1 MLGEPKNTPYDL
13 RFQFLG
19 IAIRIHPG
27 FWAICAFL
35 GFSMPDPTPPTLLV
49 FSLAVFLSLLIHEM
63 GHALAF
69 RRCGIRAHV
78 VLYHFGGVAVPTGM
92 ESYFDHTSGYTTKQ
106 KLFVT
111 AAGPSMQIL
120 AALLIIVAL
129 RAVGKTDGFLTA
141 QVGIPARLTADPSGT
156 LDNIIIS
163 LSRSD
168 LAWDLRHMDKKMQAL
183 FASADTNDDQLLSL
197 AEHDA
202 FQTTVDSLSEQFE
215 KTSIPVPS
223 VTTMV
228 IKAEHKNRFIGAQ
241 RELLDAADVRDDG
254 LIRIS
259 DLQQTLQHQ
268 ILFES
273 DLLNKFVYIF
283 VMISLFWAIL
293 NLAPVY
299 PLDGGQITRELLVL
313 FNVHHAI
320 PKSLFVSIATG
331 VAIGSW
337 AFDGQ
342 MFLTMMFFWM
352 AFSSYQLLEQL
363 QGKRRLGRL
372 EFVCAFIVVCRLL
385 LMMRKFH

>member
-1 MLGEPKNTPYDL
+1 MLGEPKITAYDL

-27 FWAICAFL
+27 FWAICVFL
-35 GFSMPDPTPPTLLV
+35 GFSMRMSTPIYLLV
-49 FSLAVFLSLLIHEM
+49 FSVAVFLSLLIHEM

-92 ESYFDHTSGYTTKQ
+92 ESYFDHTSEYTSKQ

-120 AALLIIVAL
+120 AALLVIVAV

-141 QVGIPARLTADPSGT
+141 QVGIPARLTADPHGT
-156 LDNIIIS
+156 LDNIIMS

-168 LAWDLRHMDKKMQAL
+168 LAWNLRHMDEKRQAL
-183 FASADTNDDQLLSL
+183 FTSADTNGDQLLSL
-197 AEHDA
+197 AEYDV
-202 FQTTVDSLSEQFE
+202 FQTTVNSFLRPSNQ
-215 KTSIPVPS
+215 TSIQESSAITLDSISRMNRQLQTPA
-223 VTTMV
+223 V
-228 IKAEHKNRFIGAQ
+228 ISAERKKRFIGAQ
-241 RELLDAADVRDDG
+241 RELLDAAEVTDDNM
-254 LIRIS
+254 IRIS
-259 DLQQTLQHQ
+259 DLQQTLANQ

-273 DLLNKFVYIF
+273 DALNKFVNIF

-313 FNVHHAI
+313 FNVNNAI

-331 VAIGSW
+331 VAIGIWGLNNNS
-337 AFDGQ
+337 
-342 MFLTMMFFWM
+342 MFLTLMFFLM
-352 AFSSYQLLEQL
+352 AYSSYQLLQRY
-363 QGKRRLGRL
+363 QRG
-372 EFVCAFIVVCRLL
+372 F
-385 LMMRKFH
+385 

>member
-1 MLGEPKNTPYDL
+1 MLGEPKITAYDL

-27 FWAICAFL
+27 FWAICVFL
-35 GFSMPDPTPPTLLV
+35 GFSMRMSTPIYLLV
-49 FSLAVFLSLLIHEM
+49 FSVAVFLSLLIHEM
-63 GHALAF
+63 GHALVF
-69 RRCGIRAHV
+69 RRCGIRAHI
-78 VLYHFGGVAVPTGM
+78 VLYHMGGVAVPTGM
-92 ESYFDHTSGYTTKQ
+92 ESYFDHTSGYTSKQ
-106 KLFVT
+106 KLLVT

-120 AALLIIVAL
+120 AALLVIVAL

-156 LDNIIIS
+156 LNNIIIS
-163 LSRSD
+163 LGRKD
-168 LAWDLRHMDKKMQAL
+168 VAWDLRHMDEKTQAR
-183 FASADTNDDQLLSL
+183 FASADTNDNQLLSF
-197 AEHDA
+197 AEYDA
-202 FQTTVDSLSEQFE
+202 FQRTVDSFSEQFE
-215 KTSIPVPS
+215 KTPIPVPS

-228 IKAEHKNRFIGAQ
+228 IKSEHKKRFIGAQ

-273 DLLNKFVYIF
+273 DALNKFVNIF

-313 FNVHHAI
+313 FNVNNAI

-331 VAIGSW
+331 VAIGIWGLNNNS
-337 AFDGQ
+337 
-342 MFLTMMFFWM
+342 MFLTLMFFLM
-352 AFSSYQLLEQL
+352 AYSSYQLLQRY
-363 QGKRRLGRL
+363 QRG
-372 EFVCAFIVVCRLL
+372 F
-385 LMMRKFH
+385 